1 MRRRRFQAFSFLVK
15 IDGAAGVDSGCL
27 CLGFVART
35 CIATMGMA
43 QQRCSVGRRVMFWC
57 ANDLDC
63 GEGDNDRGTNW
74 GKCLAV

>member
-1 MRRRRFQAFSFLVK
+1 M
-15 IDGAAGVDSGCL
+15 GVGW
-27 CLGFVART
+27 GFGART
-35 CIATMGMA
+35 CSVAIGVAR
-43 QQRCSVGRRVMFWC
+43 QRYFVGRRVMFWC